1 MNHMRKVVALLL
13 VFTVLLGFSWGI
25 LAKEASGTTQDTTVQ
40 TTTDPNK
47 VASTEQY
54 TEEEYQEVVAS
65 VNSVAEGTL
74 PEIKAN
80 AVMLVEPVTGTVI
93 YEKNAD
99 AKVYPAST
107 TKIMTLIL
115 ALEAINDGK
124 FSMEDEV
131 TTSAYAA
138 SIEGSS
144 ALLAEGEVH
153 TLHDLLAAMAVGSA
167 NDAAMV
173 VAEYIGGSEEGFIKM
188 MNDKAAEL
196 GMTGTHYMNPH
207 GLHDDNHYTTARNM
221 MTLSLYAI
229 DVPQLLDFTSMKEF
243 EFRPDSHKML
253 LYNTNKLLFWYEG
266 TDGLKTGTTSPAGRC
281 LLSTVVRDDLRLVGV
296 VMGGTERNSHYS
308 ESMKLMNYGFSQY
321 TMAEILTPEKELTA
335 AGIAKGR
342 EETVNLMVTEA
353 VRLPSSKTEDPGYT
367 VEYEV
372 DPDLEAPIEKGEKAG
387 EAVVSLNGEELARVD
402 LVTAQAVEK
411 QTFWQAIVRFFQNLF

>member
-25 LAKEASGTTQDTTVQ
+25 LAEEASGTTQDTTVQ

-124 FSMEDEV
+124 FSMEDEKC
-131 TTSAYAA
+131 
-138 SIEGSS
+138 I
-144 ALLAEGEVH
+144 
-153 TLHDLLAAMAVGSA
+153 
-167 NDAAMV
+167 
-173 VAEYIGGSEEGFIKM
+173 
-188 MNDKAAEL
+188 
-196 GMTGTHYMNPH
+196 P
-207 GLHDDNHYTTARNM
+207 
-221 MTLSLYAI
+221 
-229 DVPQLLDFTSMKEF
+229 FTI
-243 EFRPDSHKML
+243 
-253 LYNTNKLLFWYEG
+253 Y
-266 TDGLKTGTTSPAGRC
+266 
-281 LLSTVVRDDLRLVGV
+281 
-296 VMGGTERNSHYS
+296 
-308 ESMKLMNYGFSQY
+308 
-321 TMAEILTPEKELTA
+321 
-335 AGIAKGR
+335 
-342 EETVNLMVTEA
+342 
-353 VRLPSSKTEDPGYT
+353 
-367 VEYEV
+367 
-372 DPDLEAPIEKGEKAG
+372 
-387 EAVVSLNGEELARVD
+387 
-402 LVTAQAVEK
+402 
-411 QTFWQAIVRFFQNLF
+411 